1 MESCGFIER
10 KGDEMVIHQQM
21 LIELKN
27 NLLNI
32 CFHSINE
39 QMDYIKLSN
48 LIQECLY
55 RHLNIEKSSIFLYE
69 GNVIHPLNEENHSYN
84 QRYEISIEVLN
95 KYFFGQ
101 TVITLPEELKAVQLF
116 NSFSHMIKL
125 VKPNNVGYG
134 VLFIKSS
141 PIWDE
146 LQKLEFLSE
155 FVEVLSNV
163 IFTVKNHIDVR
174 INESQYRK
182 LYEMTEL
189 FHSTMDTEIIIEN
202 ISKTIEQNYPEL
214 RVELILSNDQERQH
228 TVKVKQLD
236 YLSERP
242 STVESFV
249 SGRITTEYA
258 KDLNATLLN
267 APIKGRQAIYGI
279 LQVSAPIHYIF
290 SHLEVEFIR
299 MLAQTAGNALENAK
313 LYHQSHRLISDLQL
327 INETSHHLNMNLD
340 IDEMFTYLQKQL
352 QKSFQ
357 PEELCFV
364 LKNDD
369 AYEIT
374 DTSTNFF
381 KTDEGKIYLEYVN
394 EKFDSSKEPLFI
406 ADFSRL
412 ISKDV
417 LYKSLMAAPMIV
429 GQKLLGF
436 SIVLHKESYYFPF
449 ESFKLMQSLIHHS
462 SLAISNSLLRNE
474 LQEMVDHDHL
484 TKLYARSYLDR
495 FVENSLKKDHSGMF
509 LLLDIDNFKRVN
521 DSYGHQI
528 GNKVLIQIG
537 KVLMEKV
544 NSRGICAR
552 WGGEELAVYIPNVLQ
567 NEAYQISSEIV
578 ESVPHKTNPCVTV
591 SAGLI
596 TWDKNDQLDFKTLFL
611 RADKALYFAK
621 NSGKNKVS
629 FYETSMKID
638 V

>member
-1 MESCGFIER
+1 
-10 KGDEMVIHQQM
+10 MVIHQQI

-27 NLLNI
+27 DLLNV
-32 CFHSINE
+32 CLHSMDE

-48 LIQECLY
+48 FLQECFY

-69 GNVIHPLNEENHSYN
+69 GNLIHPLNEENHSYS
-84 QRYEISIEVLN
+84 QRYEIPIEVLN
-95 KYFFGQ
+95 NYFFGQ
-101 TVITLPEELKAVQLF
+101 TVIALPEELKAVELF
-116 NSFSHMIKL
+116 SSYSHMIKL
-125 VKPNNVGYG
+125 VKLNNVGYG

-141 PIWDE
+141 PRWDE
-146 LQKLEFLSE
+146 LQKTEFLSE

-163 IFTVKNHIDVR
+163 IFTVKKQIDVR

-189 FHSTMDTEIIIEN
+189 FHSTMDTNIIIEN

-214 RVELILSNDQERQH
+214 RVELILSNDQERQN

-242 STVESFV
+242 STIESFV

-258 KDLNATLLN
+258 TDLNATLLN

-290 SHLEVEFIR
+290 SHLEIEFIR
-299 MLAQTAGNALENAK
+299 MLGQTAGNALENAK

-364 LKNDD
+364 LKDDD

-374 DTSTNFF
+374 ETSTIFF

-394 EKFDSSKEPLFI
+394 DKFDCSKEPLFI

-412 ISKDV
+412 ILKDV
-417 LYKSLMAAPMIV
+417 PYKSLMAAPMIV

-436 SIVLHKESYYFPF
+436 SIVLHKDPYYFPF

-474 LQEMVDHDHL
+474 LQKMVDHDHL
-484 TKLYARSYLDR
+484 TKLFARSYLDN
-495 FVENSLKKDHSGMF
+495 FVEQSLINDNSGMF
-509 LLLDIDNFKRVN
+509 LLLDIDNFKRIN
-521 DSYGHQI
+521 DNYGHQI
-528 GNKVLIQIG
+528 GDEVLIQIG
-537 KVLMEKV
+537 KVLMNIV
-544 NSRGICAR
+544 GTRGVCAR
-552 WGGEELAVYIPNVLQ
+552 WGGEELAVYIPNILQ
-567 NEAYQISSEIV
+567 NEAYNISSEIV
-578 ESVPHKTNPCVTV
+578 KSVPKETNPCVTI

-596 TWDKNDQLDFKTLFL
+596 TWDKDDRPEFKTLFL

-621 NSGKNKVS
+621 NSGKNKVCL
-629 FYETSMKID
+629 YDNSMKID
-638 V
+638 I